1 MGWLRRKNRNDVMG
15 GGLMVLIG
23 GIAMLEG
30 SSYSIG
36 SLARMGPGFFPV
48 ALGAVMLLLG
58 ILIAVTAADA
68 GAPDPD
74 SADGQDTAPQWRGWG
89 CVAGGMVA
97 FIALGGWFGLMPATF
112 ALVFISAMG
121 DSEQTIAKALLLA
134 LGVTLV
140 GAFIFTNLLHLQFPL
155 IRWG

>member
-1 MGWLRRKNRNDVMG
+1 MG

-23 GIAMLEG
+23 LLAMLEG
-30 SSYSIG
+30 SRYSVG

-48 ALGAVMLLLG
+48 ALGAVVTLLG
-58 ILIAVTAADA
+58 ILIAAMAADA

-74 SADGQDTAPQWRGWG
+74 EAEKEDATPQWRGWG
-89 CVAGGMVA
+89 CVVGGMVA
-97 FIALGGWFGLMPATF
+97 FIVLGGALGLMPATF
-112 ALVFISAMG
+112 ALVLISAMG
-121 DSEQTIAKALLLA
+121 DSQQTIAKALLLA

-140 GAFIFTNLLHLQFPL
+140 GAFIFTNLLELQFPL